1 MHRSVPPRPFSALR
15 AGPLRPLR
23 LLLVLALAIVG
34 ASLVVSPA
42 RAGGNTEIGTRVK
55 VQGAKLPT
63 SDDIGTP
70 DDPAIGKTAPTL
82 KGRSLTGEKV
92 TFESTGKPRIMIFL
106 SHSCPHCQAEVPV
119 IVDLAKDGKLDGVEV
134 QTVTTNTS
142 EDLPNYPPS
151 EWLEGEDWPF
161 EPVLADDAKL
171 RALLGMGG
179 ESFPYFVLI
188 DADGKVVAR
197 ASGELPAK
205 TIATAAKHLAAGEPI
220 FTS

>member
-1 MHRSVPPRPFSALR
+1 MHR
-15 AGPLRPLR
+15 PLPKLSR
-23 LLLVLALAIVG
+23 LALVVTLALVG
-34 ASLVVSPA
+34 AALVVSPA
-42 RAGGNTEIGTRVK
+42 LAGGSTEIGTRVK
-55 VQGAKLPT
+55 VQGAKLPA

-70 DDPAIGKTAPTL
+70 DDPAIGKTVPTL

-92 TFESTGKPRIMIFL
+92 TFANAGTPRVMIFL

-119 IVDLAKDGKLDGVEV
+119 IVDEAEKGTFDGVEV

-151 EWLEGEDWPF
+151 KWLRREHWPF

-171 RALLGMGG
+171 RAFFGLGG
-179 ESFPYFVLI
+179 ESFPYFVFV

-205 TIATAAKHLAAGEPI
+205 TIETAVKRLAAGEPI